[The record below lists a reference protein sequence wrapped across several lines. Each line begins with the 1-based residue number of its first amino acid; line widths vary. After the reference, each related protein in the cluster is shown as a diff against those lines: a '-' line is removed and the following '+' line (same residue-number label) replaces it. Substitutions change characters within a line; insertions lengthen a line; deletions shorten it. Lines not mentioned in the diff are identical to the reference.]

1 MMQHPMNKAREDW
14 AWDRGPIGRLVKI
27 AYITLRRQLDEK
39 LKATGLTHAQWN
51 ALSVIHHFSGIT
63 PSELE
68 NILLVERP
76 SITSLINGMEKR
88 GWVIRREHPQDAR
101 YKQLFLTEAGER
113 LADETGSFTYDI
125 EDRVRE
131 GLTEAEFAEL
141 RRLLVKMIG
150 LFKP

>member
-1 MMQHPMNKAREDW
+1 MQQTMNEAGEAW

-51 ALSVIHHFSGIT
+51 ALTVIHHFSGIT

-101 YKQLFLTEAGER
+101 YKQLFLTETGER
-113 LADETGSFTYDI
+113 LADETGSFTHEI
-125 EDRVRE
+125 ENRVKE
-131 GLTEAEFAEL
+131 GMTEEEFAQL
-141 RRLLVKMIG
+141 RQLLIKMIG
-150 LFKP
+150 LFMP